1 MKIEKIQKLKE
12 HFDQHAQWWD
22 DMHTV
27 EIWKA
32 RDLMELL
39 GYDQWRN
46 FESAIKRAMEACKNA
61 GVETSLL
68 FQTSTGTA
76 VIGKGWNSTGAIP
89 CMAYFKKSSH
99 PLISTL
105 RKIRKVCDAEYTVS
119 PSHTVMAA

>member
-1 MKIEKIQKLKE
+1 MY
-12 HFDQHAQWWD
+12 
-22 DMHTV
+22 TV

-32 RDLMELL
+32 RDLLGLL
-39 GYDQWRN
+39 GYQKWEN
-46 FESAIKRAMEACKNA
+46 FIVVILRAIEACKNA

-105 RKIRKVCDAEYTVS
+105 RKIRKVCDAEYTIS
-119 PSHTVMAA
+119 LSHTGMAA